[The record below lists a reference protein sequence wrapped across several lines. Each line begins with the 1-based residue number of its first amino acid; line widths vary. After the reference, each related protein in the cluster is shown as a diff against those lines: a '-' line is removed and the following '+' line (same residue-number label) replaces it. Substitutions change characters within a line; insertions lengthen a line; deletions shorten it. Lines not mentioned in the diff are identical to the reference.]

1 MEREIDLFGNP
12 VRAGHGAKGR
22 PRYEPTQKDHNKV
35 KLLLA
40 MGWGNQRIA
49 NALSVSLATLKR
61 YFRADLKVRDIQR
74 DQLDA
79 RRYEVVAEAA
89 LVDRNVGAL
98 KLFGTMLEASDRFHI
113 ERRMTEAQDE
123 KPETAQRVGKKD
135 AASAA
140 AAEAGSGTEWGDDL
154 SFPVRVQH

>member
-1 MEREIDLFGNP
+1 MERENDLFGNP

-22 PRYEPTQKDHNKV
+22 PRYEATQKDRNKV

-40 MGWGNQRIA
+40 MGWGSQRIA

-61 YFRADLKVRDIQR
+61 YFRAELKLRDIQR

-89 LVDRNVGAL
+89 LIDRNVGAL

-113 ERRMTEAQDE
+113 ERRISEAQDDSVE
-123 KPETAQRVGKKD
+123 ATPRVGKKD
-135 AASAA
+135 AAAAA
-140 AAEAGSGTEWGDDL
+140 AAEAGSGTEWGSDL
-154 SFPVRVQH
+154 SFPVRTQH